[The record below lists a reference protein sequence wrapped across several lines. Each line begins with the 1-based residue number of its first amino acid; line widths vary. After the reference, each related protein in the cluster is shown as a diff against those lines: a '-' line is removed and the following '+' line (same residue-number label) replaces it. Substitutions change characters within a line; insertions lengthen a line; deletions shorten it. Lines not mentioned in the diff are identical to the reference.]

1 MSKSDRRV
9 PVTHFRNAACTSLP
23 RAAAHCPR
31 MAVHILLECGHAMM
45 EQVMA
50 RNSLIRQIYN
60 VYAWSVGSSFV
71 LVCGIFIIA
80 MPRLQWRRRLARRTA
95 RGLFRLLGM
104 KLTVH
109 GLDRLPEGGCIVVA
123 NHASYLDGIVLT
135 AALPPR
141 FGFVIKREMSRV
153 PLVGLLLHR
162 LGSQFVDRF
171 DPHAS
176 RSDAGKLVRQA
187 VNGSALGIFPEG
199 TFVRTPGIRHFH
211 MGAFRAACRGG
222 LPLVI
227 SAIRGTRTALPAES
241 WAITPYTVEVTI
253 SDPLYPRN
261 RNRDEALR
269 LMQQSRTEISRLT
282 GEPLI

>member
-1 MSKSDRRV
+1 
-9 PVTHFRNAACTSLP
+9 
-23 RAAAHCPR
+23 
-31 MAVHILLECGHAMM
+31 
-45 EQVMA
+45 MA

-71 LVCGIFIIA
+71 LVCGIFILA
-80 MPRLQWRRRLARRTA
+80 MPRLRWRRRLARLTA

-162 LGSQFVDRF
+162 LGSQFVNRF

-187 VNGSALGIFPEG
+187 VNGTALGIFPEG
-199 TFVRTPGIRHFH
+199 TFVAAPGIRKFH
-211 MGAFRAACRGG
+211 MGAFRAACRGS
-222 LPLVI
+222 LPVTCCG
-227 SAIRGTRTALPAES
+227 IRGTRDILPAES
-241 WAITPYTVEVTI
+241 WTILPRKIDVRIGATLHPVEYGRI
-253 SDPLYPRN
+253 
-261 RNRDEALR
+261 EALR
-269 LMQQSRTEISRLT
+269 LMEQSKIEISKLS
-282 GEPLI
+282 GEKILS